1 MLYTLDPKNMKAE
14 KAKGKTAF
22 NFKEDMNNIQIL
34 CLLHIIKIVL
44 FEVLSVQDRMNLPF
58 IYIKNCN

>member
-1 MLYTLDPKNMKAE
+1 MKAE